1 MLSRL
6 KTLHNNI
13 SVGIIG
19 MGAMGKGLFYQ
30 CHVTPGIE
38 CVAVTDIHIDRAV
51 RSVEAL
57 NLDYRVV
64 ETLAGAHETAHR
76 GMVAICGDGEIVAR
90 CEHVDVLIEASS
102 SIGAAGKYAVIALE
116 HRKHLVL
123 MNTEIDLI
131 FGPFLMQLAQDNGV
145 VYTSCGGDQHTVIKL
160 LVDELQLWGFDLV
173 MAGNIKGYLDRYAN
187 PTTIIPEAD
196 KRDLDYK
203 MATAYTDG
211 TKLNIEMALVANA
224 LGLAAP
230 VPGMQGP
237 RANHVRDVFHLFDFN
252 AMWEGKEPVVD
263 YVLNADPDGG
273 VFAVGHCDNEYQKK
287 MLSYYKMGDGPFYLF
302 YRPYH
307 LCHIEAMACVAEA
320 FLDGR
325 SLMQSAF
332 GFMTN
337 VFSYAKRD
345 LRKGEV
351 LDGIGGY
358 TCYGLIENCPETGLH
373 DSLPICLAE
382 NVTLRRDVAK
392 DEAILMADVEYDPKS
407 LEFDLFFKAVE
418 QTERDTS

>member
-6 KTLHNNI
+6 KTLPSKI
-13 SVGIIG
+13 RVGIIG

-38 CVAVTDIHIDRAV
+38 CVAVADIQIDRAV
-51 RSVEAL
+51 KGVEAL
-57 NLDYRVV
+57 NLDYRAV
-64 ETLAGAHETAHR
+64 ETLAGAHEAAHR
-76 GMVAICGDGEIVAR
+76 GMVAICGDGEIVAS

-102 SIGAAGKYAVIALE
+102 SIGAAGKYAIIALE

-123 MNTEIDLI
+123 MNSEIDLI
-131 FGPFLMQLAQDNGV
+131 FGPFLMQLAKDNGV
-145 VYTSCGGDQHTVIKL
+145 VYTSCGGDQHGVIKHL
-160 LVDELQLWGFDLV
+160 IDDLELWGFDLV

-187 PTTIIPEAD
+187 PTTIIPEAN

-203 MATAYTDG
+203 MATSYTDG

-224 LGLAAP
+224 LGLSP
-230 VPGMQGP
+230 VTPGMEGP
-237 RANHVRDVFHLFDFN
+237 RAAHVRDVFQLFDFRHILSRQQ
-252 AMWEGKEPVVD
+252 PVVD
-263 YVLNADPDGG
+263 YVLNAEPDGG
-273 VFAVGHCDNEYQKK
+273 VFAVGYCENEYQRK
-287 MLSYYKMGDGPFYLF
+287 MLSYYKMGEGPFYLF

-320 FLDGR
+320 FLDR
-325 SLMQSAF
+325 QSLLQPTF

-337 VFSYAKRD
+337 VFSYAKRE
-345 LRKGEV
+345 LMKGEV

-358 TCYGLIENCPETGLH
+358 TCYGLIEVCPKMGRHEG
-373 DSLPICLAE
+373 LPICIAE

-392 DEAILMADVEYDPKS
+392 DEAILMADVEYDPNS
-407 LEFDLFFKAVE
+407 LEFDLFSRAVG
-418 QTERDTS
+418 QAGKDTS